1 MVKARRGF
9 SAGFLFLHHCS
20 ISTFP
25 DWLKPSGPLAM
36 CAFGEDLTCKSKEAS
51 LGIAPGFA
59 TQPCLPACLLEELL
73 ARQSMFGRNLGEK
86 KPALGV

>member
-9 SAGFLFLHHCS
+9 SAGLLFLHHCS

-25 DWLKPSGPLAM
+25 DWLKPSDPLAM

-51 LGIAPGFA
+51 LGIPPGFV
-59 TQPCLPACLLEELL
+59 TQPRLPAGLLEELL
-73 ARQSMFGRNLGEK
+73 ARQPMLDGNLRKK
-86 KPALGV
+86 KPALRV